1 MSFSSDAKEEIIH
14 HFPKGNCCLI
24 AELSAV
30 LHLNGAITGGIEIS
44 LVIHTENPA
53 LARRCFQIIKKLFGI
68 SAEITA
74 KDYIHFKKG
83 HLYTLTV
90 TGEENTRNILKSCGL
105 MKNEEPYITL
115 VRGID
120 KRIIKKKCC
129 QRAFIKGTFLAVGSV
144 AKPEKNYH
152 LEFIMPNEE
161 FCNDFRKIL
170 AAYELNPKVVMRKE
184 NHIIYIKDGEGIV
197 GLLRLIGAN
206 NAILN
211 LENVRI
217 LKQVRNDVNRAVN
230 CETANLQKTLDA
242 SYRQVESIRFIERHA
257 GFDRLSPQL
266 REIAELRMEN
276 PEATLQEL
284 SDMLSIPIGKSGVNH
299 RLRKLEDIASAM
311 KEKEGET

>member
-14 HFPKGNCCLI
+14 HFPKKDCCLL

-30 LHLNGAITGGIEIS
+30 LHLNGAITGGSEIS
-44 LVIHTENPA
+44 LVIRTENPA
-53 LARRCFQIIKKLFGI
+53 LARRCFLIIKKLFNI

-74 KDYIHFKKG
+74 KDNIHFKKG
-83 HLYTLTV
+83 HLYTLAV
-90 TGEENTRNILKSCGL
+90 AGEENTRAILKVCGL
-105 MKNEEPYITL
+105 TKDEESLFSLIP
-115 VRGID
+115 GID
-120 KRIIKKKCC
+120 KKIIRNKCC
-129 QRAFIKGTFLAVGSV
+129 QRAYIKGTFLGAGSV

-161 FCNDFRKIL
+161 FCGDFRKLL
-170 AAYELNPKVVMRKE
+170 ASHGLNPKVVMRKE
-184 NHIIYIKDGEGIV
+184 SHILYIKDGEGIV
-197 GLLRLIGAN
+197 ELLRLIGAN

-242 SYRQVESIRFIERHA
+242 SYRQLENIRYIETHT

-266 REIAELRMEN
+266 REIAELRLEN
-276 PEATLQEL
+276 PEATLQEM
-284 SDMLSIPIGKSGVNH
+284 SDMLPVPIGKSGVNH
-299 RLRKLEDIASAM
+299 RLRKLEDIAKTM
-311 KEKEGET
+311 RERKGDP